1 MLAICFLS
9 FNFVIFKFDFI
20 AIIFVIAY
28 LGIILILFLF
38 VLMLIN
44 LQKLIQTKDYAYSL
58 LLQFFIFLFF
68 ALISFIFFFLIDV
81 NLFNYSI
88 NLNLFYTKF
97 SFLPKN
103 INFVSSL
110 NQVGLTMFNNYGA
123 VIMLIGLLLLA
134 AIIFVVN
141 LLVKNESVYK
151 KQNFYIQNYEEY
163 YFYQNKTKLRDR
175 ILDFGMYFDINSIL
189 V

>member
-1 MLAICFLS
+1 
-9 FNFVIFKFDFI
+9 
-20 AIIFVIAY
+20 
-28 LGIILILFLF
+28 
-38 VLMLIN
+38 
-44 LQKLIQTKDYAYSL
+44 
-58 LLQFFIFLFF
+58 
-68 ALISFIFFFLIDV
+68 
-81 NLFNYSI
+81 
-88 NLNLFYTKF
+88 
-97 SFLPKN
+97 
-103 INFVSSL
+103 
-110 NQVGLTMFNNYGA
+110 MFNNYGA